1 MNAEE
6 AKTVGALLRKIRYKR
21 NLTLE
26 VVAGLAG
33 ISAGFLSRVERGDAV
48 LERLSHWKGV
58 ASALGVPLS
67 DLLRLE
73 LPAPGNGHTDS
84 AMEAVRDA
92 LDATAAGY
100 PGGAVLPAPVLQQRV
115 ARLLQLH
122 RQVRFKDVGRVLPEL
137 IRDLHATLAAGR
149 DLDALLPLAVL
160 LHVHIT
166 GTWLN
171 QAEATTELQ
180 RQTMFLALDLAQEHN
195 DTASLALATF
205 GLAWALIDGGA
216 LALGQVIVNN
226 TALPAITRETA
237 GLACETLAGP
247 QAHLVAARGGDPRA
261 PLDEAAEIADRFG
274 MTGELDRYGFH
285 GVTPT
290 MVGFDR
296 ISTALE
302 LGDVDEA
309 IRWVRT
315 VRPEP
320 HPSRS
325 GQAFYW
331 RSAGRALAYAG
342 GPVEEPVHAFLR
354 AEALMPVKL
363 YRDLRTREVMR
374 ELLTRAPGN
383 EQLQQLATRASLDQ
397 R

>member
-1 MNAEE
+1 M
-6 AKTVGALLRKIRYKR
+6 GALLRKIRFKR
-21 NLTLE
+21 ELTLE

-84 AMEAVRDA
+84 VLEAVRDA
-92 LDATAAGY
+92 LDAAAAGY
-100 PGGAVLPAPVLQQRV
+100 PGGAVHAAPAFQQHVTRVLRLHQQ
-115 ARLLQLH
+115 A
-122 RQVRFKDVGRVLPEL
+122 RFKDVGRALPEL

-149 DLDALLPLAVL
+149 DLDVLLPLAVL
-160 LHVHIT
+160 LHVQVT

-171 QAEATTELQ
+171 QAQASTELQ
-180 RQTMFLALDLAQEHN
+180 RQAAFLTLDLAREHN
-195 DTASLALATF
+195 DTASLALAAF
-205 GLAWALIDGGA
+205 RLAWALIDGGSFT
-216 LALGQVIVNN
+216 LAQVTVHD
-226 TALPAITRETA
+226 TTLPPITRETA
-237 GLACETLAGP
+237 GLVCETLAGP
-247 QAHLVAARGGDPRA
+247 QAHLVAARGGNTAA
-261 PLDEAAEIADRFG
+261 PLDEAADIADRFSL
-274 MTGELDRYGFH
+274 TGESDRYGFH
-285 GVTPT
+285 GVTST

-309 IRWVRT
+309 LRWVRA
-315 VRPEP
+315 VHPER

-331 RSAGRALAYAG
+331 RTAGRVLAYAG
-342 GPVEEPVHAFLR
+342 GSVEEPVHAFLR
-354 AEALMPVKL
+354 SEALLPVKL
-363 YRDLRTREVMR
+363 YRDLRTREVLR
-374 ELLTRAPGN
+374 ELRTRAPDN